1 MALFT
6 KKPSAP
12 IQAELHAAETGNSRA
27 GGMREMIE
35 AQAKH
40 QPVGEKELQK
50 AMETLHRYKS
60 GKENLNARIIDNEQW
75 WKLRHWE
82 SMRKGGDDNPK
93 PTSGWLVNVCMSKHA
108 DAMDAYPE
116 PNILPRELNDREEA
130 HILSSIIPVI
140 HQQNDFEGT
149 WSDAWWKKIKAGF
162 SVYGV
167 FWDGKKLNGLGDIVT
182 KEVDPLNLYWEPG
195 IMDIQDSPHLFFIQ
209 TVSNEVLQM
218 QYPQLTGKLGP
229 KTMNTAEYLYDDSVS
244 TDDKS
249 AVVDWYYKKNGLL
262 HYCKFVR
269 NEILYASE
277 NDGELI
283 KNGAQHGFY
292 DHGEYPF
299 VMDVM
304 FPEEGTPAGFG
315 YIDLCKD
322 AQEQID
328 LMNNAFIMNTLY
340 AATPRWFKK
349 VGSSINEAQF
359 MDVRNPFVDV
369 TGNVDDNALRPISV
383 NSLGS
388 AHLACL
394 DRKVEE
400 MKETSGNRDVSNGGT
415 TAGVTAASA
424 IAAMQEQSGKLSR
437 DQIQNSYRSFRKVV
451 YLEIELI
458 RQFYNGARKFRITGA
473 QGQEDFVTYRNSG
486 LQMQPLNVAGENIG
500 MRLPVFDI
508 EVLAQKSN
516 AYSKMSQ
523 NELAIQLFNMGF
535 FNPQLTDQALACVD
549 LMEFRGKQSVVQKI
563 TKNATLSQ
571 KLQQTQMLLVNALQ
585 ELDRLRGT
593 NTAEVYV
600 AQQSGQPAP
609 AMPEKTAGGEMLE
622 TNTLGEPQKKEH
634 AKVEKAR
641 EQAQTATQPR

>member
-1 MALFT
+1 MALFVR
-6 KKPSAP
+6 KPAEMPAAGNPAP
-12 IQAELHAAETGNSRA
+12 MADRSGA

-35 AQAKH
+35 AQASR
-40 QPVGEKELQK
+40 QPVGEKEIQK
-50 AMETLHRYKS
+50 AMETLQRYKS
-60 GKENLNARIIDNEQW
+60 GKENQNARIIDNEQW

-82 SMRKGGDDNPK
+82 SMRKGGTDNPK

-116 PNILPRELNDREEA
+116 PNILPREMGDKSEA
-130 HILSSIIPVI
+130 TMLSSIIPVI

-162 SVYGV
+162 SVFGV
-167 FWDGKKLNGLGDIVT
+167 FWDSKKLNGLGDVAT

-218 QYPQLTGKLGP
+218 QYPQLAGKLGP
-229 KTMNTAEYLYDDSVS
+229 KTVSTAEYLYDDSID
-244 TDDKS
+244 TNDKS
-249 AVVDWYYKKNGLL
+249 AVVDWYYKKDGLL

-269 NEILYASE
+269 NEIIYASE
-277 NDGELI
+277 NDGDLLR
-283 KNGAQHGFY
+283 NGKQHGFY

-340 AATPRWFKK
+340 SATPRWFKK
-349 VGSSINEAQF
+349 TGSSVNEQQF
-359 MDVRNPFVDV
+359 LDVRQPFVDV
-369 TGNVDDNALRPISV
+369 TGSVDENALRTITV
-383 NSLGS
+383 NPLSS

-437 DQIQNSYRSFRKVV
+437 DQIQNSYRAFRKVV

-458 RQFYNGARKFRITGA
+458 RQFYNGARKFRITGE
-473 QGQEDFVTYRNSG
+473 QGQEEFVTYNNRR
-486 LQMQPLNVAGENIG
+486 LQMQPMTVAGADMG

-523 NELAIQLFNMGF
+523 NELALQFYGQGF
-535 FNPQLTDQALACVD
+535 FNPQMSDQVLAC
-549 LMEFRGKQSVVQKI
+549 LEMMEFRGKEAIVQRV
-563 TKNATLSQ
+563 TQNGTLLQ

-585 ELDRLRGT
+585 ALDQIKGT
-593 NTAEVYV
+593 NVAETYV

-609 AMPEKTAGGEMLE
+609 SFSPKVAEGNLMEA
-622 TNTLGEPQKKEH
+622 NTLGDPQKKEH
-634 AKVEKAR
+634 ARVAEAR
-641 EQAQTATQPR
+641 EQAQAATQPR